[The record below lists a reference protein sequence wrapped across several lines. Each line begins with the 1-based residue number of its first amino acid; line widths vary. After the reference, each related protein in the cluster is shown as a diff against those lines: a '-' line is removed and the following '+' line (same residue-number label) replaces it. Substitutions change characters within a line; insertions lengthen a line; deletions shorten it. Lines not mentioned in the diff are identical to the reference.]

1 MKSERSHYRDVCQKS
16 AETVERLF
24 ETEIPQPGANISPK
38 TNKGCIHYSFDM
50 AQQVFTTISNSTIL
64 LLHRFTILMTLC
76 SLDPS
81 ISWHQGNVLYLGFA
95 VRLYCVKW
103 GTCHKSHVFCVGI
116 MKLKS
121 GCPPFFHWVTWTKC
135 CPTHLTKIHC
145 LIHVAQT
152 AKLFEN

>member
-1 MKSERSHYRDVCQKS
+1 VKSERSHYRDVCQKS

-81 ISWHQGNVLYLGFA
+81 ISWHKEMCYI
-95 VRLYCVKW
+95 W
-103 GTCHKSHVFCVGI
+103 GLLWGY
-116 MKLKS
+116 
-121 GCPPFFHWVTWTKC
+121 
-135 CPTHLTKIHC
+135 
-145 LIHVAQT
+145 T
-152 AKLFEN
+152 ASSEGHATSSMYFVSVSW